1 MENNKLNNSE
11 STEDSENFTTM
22 NNQSSKWIDN
32 SGDEV
37 NDVFG
42 FNASAELVNG
52 RAAMVGFL
60 MLILT
65 ELVFHGRP
73 VTSAIF
79 GINWTMLKIN
89 NKFKVF
95 LYISIWV
102 IIWGSIASLI
112 DLPFLKNGIYREG
125 DLGQYLTFSF
135 TAMISI
141 ITAKNI
147 FNKINL

>member
-11 STEDSENFTTM
+11 STEDSENFATM

-42 FNASAELVNG
+42 FNTSAELVNG
-52 RAAMVGFL
+52 RAAMVGFF

-79 GINWTMLKIN
+79 GIN
-89 NKFKVF
+89 
-95 LYISIWV
+95 
-102 IIWGSIASLI
+102 
-112 DLPFLKNGIYREG
+112 
-125 DLGQYLTFSF
+125 
-135 TAMISI
+135 
-141 ITAKNI
+141 
-147 FNKINL
+147 

>member
-1 MENNKLNNSE
+1 MENNKLNDSE
-11 STEDSENFTTM
+11 SKEDSENISIID
-22 NNQSSKWIDN
+22 NQASKWIDN

-42 FNASAELVNG
+42 FNTSAELVNG

-79 GINWTMLKIN
+79 GIN
-89 NKFKVF
+89 
-95 LYISIWV
+95 
-102 IIWGSIASLI
+102 
-112 DLPFLKNGIYREG
+112 
-125 DLGQYLTFSF
+125 
-135 TAMISI
+135 
-141 ITAKNI
+141 
-147 FNKINL
+147 

>member
-1 MENNKLNNSE
+1 MENNQLNDSE
-11 STEDSENFTTM
+11 STEDNENISTI
-22 NNQSSKWIDN
+22 NVQESKWIDN
-32 SGDEV
+32 SGEEV

-79 GINWTMLKIN
+79 GIN
-89 NKFKVF
+89 
-95 LYISIWV
+95 
-102 IIWGSIASLI
+102 
-112 DLPFLKNGIYREG
+112 
-125 DLGQYLTFSF
+125 
-135 TAMISI
+135 
-141 ITAKNI
+141 
-147 FNKINL
+147 

>member
-11 STEDSENFTTM
+11 SIEEIENISTI

-32 SGDEV
+32 SGDEI

-52 RAAMVGFL
+52 RAAMIGFL
-60 MLILT
+60 MMILT

-79 GINWTMLKIN
+79 GIN
-89 NKFKVF
+89 
-95 LYISIWV
+95 
-102 IIWGSIASLI
+102 
-112 DLPFLKNGIYREG
+112 
-125 DLGQYLTFSF
+125 
-135 TAMISI
+135 
-141 ITAKNI
+141 
-147 FNKINL
+147 

>member
-1 MENNKLNNSE
+1 MENYKVNDSQSVEDTDNI
-11 STEDSENFTTM
+11 STI
-22 NNQSSKWIDN
+22 NNQASKWVDN

-60 MLILT
+60 MMILT

-79 GINWTMLKIN
+79 GIN
-89 NKFKVF
+89 
-95 LYISIWV
+95 
-102 IIWGSIASLI
+102 
-112 DLPFLKNGIYREG
+112 
-125 DLGQYLTFSF
+125 
-135 TAMISI
+135 
-141 ITAKNI
+141 
-147 FNKINL
+147 